1 MNIKRFHARD
11 MRSAIRQVRQSMG
24 PDAVIL
30 SNRKVDGGVELVAAM
45 DYDESLL
52 AARVASSTA
61 DTASPREEAWKDVRY
76 SRDIPEPPPSFT
88 ATDPAPE
95 PDAPRAR
102 TDAED
107 PAIVEMQ
114 NELKSLRS
122 LLLGQLSGLAWGQ
135 ESARHPN
142 RARLLQRLLA
152 MGLSSALA
160 RELSDGCDERLDFE
174 ASWRQALGR
183 LAHRLPVADNPI
195 LDRGGVV
202 ALVGATGVGKTTT
215 IAKLAARY
223 ALRHGN
229 RAVAFVTTDHYRVA
243 AHEQLRSYAR
253 IMGVPMVV
261 ATDAPALQT
270 ALDNLADKRLILIDT
285 AGMSQRDMAL
295 HEQLALLT
303 SGSRPIDT
311 WLTLASNAQR
321 GVLGEIVQAWC
332 KVPLSGCILT
342 KIDETTSLG
351 GALSA
356 AIEHDLPVAYTSD
369 GQRVPEDL
377 HAARAHSLVS
387 RAVSIMQQVAAGS
400 RDEHISLAMS
410 GMVAHA
416 HG

>member
-52 AARVASSTA
+52 AAHSEAPPA
-61 DTASPREEAWKDVRY
+61 ETASPREEAWKDVRY
-76 SRDIPEPPPSFT
+76 SRDIPEPPRFS
-88 ATDPAPE
+88 AIDPAPAA
-95 PDAPRAR
+95 DAPPAR
-102 TDAED
+102 SAQED
-107 PAIVEMQ
+107 PAILEMQ

-135 ESARHPN
+135 ETARHPN

-160 RELSDGCDERLDFE
+160 RELADGCDERMDFE
-174 ASWRQALGR
+174 DSWRQALGR

-195 LDRGGVV
+195 MDRGGVV

-215 IAKLAARY
+215 IAKLAARF
-223 ALRHGN
+223 ALRHGH

-243 AHEQLRSYAR
+243 AHEQLRSYTR

-295 HEQLALLT
+295 NEQLALLT

-311 WLTLASNAQR
+311 WLTLATNAQR
-321 GVLGEIVQAWC
+321 GVLGEIVQAWR
-332 KVPLSGCILT
+332 KVPLAGCILT

-356 AIEHDLPVAYTSD
+356 AIEHELPVAYTSD